1 MMTPMNNPLTQ
12 MISLLQTGRNPTA
25 ILQVLAQN
33 NPQARQVMQMLNGK
47 SPTQLREIA
56 QNMAAERG
64 TTVEDIARQM
74 GIQIP
79 SNR

>member
-25 ILQVLAQN
+25 VLQVLAQN

>member
-12 MISLLQTGRNPTA
+12 MISLLQAGRNPA
-25 ILQVLAQN
+25 AVLQLLAQN

-64 TTVEDIARQM
+64 TTVEDIARQL